1 MLVFT
6 HGNSFPA
13 GTYRALLDGL
23 REHGHTVQAIEKV
36 GHNPQYPVTNNW
48 PHLVQELAD
57 FTESAVQHNG
67 GPVWLVGH
75 SLGGFLSLMVAARHP
90 ALARGVVLMDSPIVG
105 GWRATVLKGAK
116 ASGLVGS
123 FSPGAVSRQR
133 RNGWATIDEAYAH
146 FRHKRAFAAWSDGVL
161 WDYVTHCT
169 TAHEGRRVL
178 AFDPAV
184 ETQIYNTLPD
194 NLPRL
199 LQRQPPSCPVSF
211 IGGIQSA
218 ELRAVG
224 LALTHKV
231 TRGRMQMVDGS
242 HLFPME
248 RPLVTAAAI
257 ETALLNM
264 AQLPPALKLPA
275 HRDKTTLR

>member
-1 MLVFT
+1 MLVFS
-6 HGNSFPA
+6 HANSFPA
-13 GTYRALLDGL
+13 STYTLLFKRLRAQ
-23 REHGHTVQAIEKV
+23 GHTVEALEKI

-57 FTESAVQHNG
+57 FTEAAAQRHG

-75 SLGGFLSLMVAARHP
+75 SLGGFLSLMVASRHP

-133 RNGWATIDEAYAH
+133 RNAWTSVDEAYAH
-146 FRHKRAFAAWSDGVL
+146 FRHKRAFAGWTDEVL
-161 WDYVTHCT
+161 WDYVTLCT
-169 TAHEGRRVL
+169 TEHEGRRRL
-178 AFDPAV
+178 AFEPAV

-194 NLPRL
+194 NLPAL
-199 LQRQPPSCPVSF
+199 LRRNPPACPVSF

-218 ELRAVG
+218 ELKAVG
-224 LALTHKV
+224 LALTQQV
-231 TRGRMQMVDGS
+231 TRGRMLMVDGS

-248 RPLVTAAAI
+248 KPLVTAAAI

-264 AQLPPALKLPA
+264 AHAPRQHATERKALT
-275 HRDKTTLR
+275 R